1 MFDRRVWEVVRG
13 CERDSLSYALLCF
26 ATFSLD
32 AVCAVLL
39 ALVTTSVLEGAPSWP
54 AVAALP
60 LALLLRAPLSYARS
74 ARRVSAQAA
83 AALEA
88 NGRLCEKYA
97 RLCWASEADDYGPDF
112 LWCAG
117 EGARRLGELFGEVL
131 PRMIGA
137 LALALP
143 VTVATLFVCWQVSVT
158 FFVTAVAVLASLVTG
173 ATAERNR
180 VMNERIEDMHAVSAS
195 AADYFAIVMRESE
208 TLRDYH
214 VESDFVELA
223 AARGTKAEH
232 VRLQRAER
240 GLMLITF
247 TLAVGTCGAVVVG
260 HICSQL
266 SRAGEL
272 SPLFA
277 LALALVCAY
286 ATARI
291 AMLAISIPHMAEAE
305 VAQGCMVELL
315 ALREPAE
322 HGSAVAEPGDH
333 LALSHVSYSHDGE
346 DEALFDISLD
356 VPAVGL
362 TAVVGP
368 AGSGKTTLAQ
378 VLSGHV
384 TDYEGT
390 VFLGG
395 KQFRDFPRTARLR
408 YVTHVDGASGL
419 VAASV
424 RENLQMADLSATE
437 AEMWSVLETVGLDSE
452 IRRRGGLDY
461 DLSAADVELSQSER
475 LRLVFARALLHNSP
489 VLVIDALMDDVNPVD
504 GERAMMALRAIARYK
519 AVVYLTRH
527 PSQARF
533 AKLEY
538 VLSGGRIIASGTHE
552 ALLASCEEYRL
563 AFEEQD
569 RALSLTAMPSDQ
581 TVVLAQGGDAH
592 AAN

>member
-117 EGARRLGELFGEVL
+117 EGARRLGELFCEVL

-173 ATAERNR
+173 AASERNR

-272 SPLFA
+272 SPFFA

-395 KQFRDFPRTARLR
+395 KQFRDFPRTARLSTAR
-408 YVTHVDGASGL
+408 AGSSRPPSGRTCRWPTSPPPRPRCGACSRPWASTARSA
-419 VAASV
+419 VAAGSTTTS
-424 RENLQMADLSATE
+424 RRQTSSSRRAS
-437 AEMWSVLETVGLDSE
+437 DS
-452 IRRRGGLDY
+452 G
-461 DLSAADVELSQSER
+461 SCS
-475 LRLVFARALLHNSP
+475 RAP
-489 VLVIDALMDDVNPVD
+489 CCT
-504 GERAMMALRAIARYK
+504 
-519 AVVYLTRH
+519 TR
-527 PSQARF
+527 PS
-533 AKLEY
+533 
-538 VLSGGRIIASGTHE
+538 S
-552 ALLASCEEYRL
+552 
-563 AFEEQD
+563 
-569 RALSLTAMPSDQ
+569 
-581 TVVLAQGGDAH
+581 
-592 AAN
+592 